1 MGFQCNHHVIMS
13 LHDICLHLCGVRRS
27 VNFFSIL
34 KISIM
39 IELVE
44 DLSAYG
50 QIESETFKFGV
61 GKFP

>member
-1 MGFQCNHHVIMS
+1 
-13 LHDICLHLCGVRRS
+13 
-27 VNFFSIL
+27 
-34 KISIM
+34 M

-61 GKFP
+61 GKFPWSVKPLNRKHKKKFLR